1 MPNEDNYWLNQAEQW
16 ETRKS
21 DQEKEMD
28 LAEYVELKEHE
39 WEAEDER

>member
-1 MPNEDNYWLNQAEQW
+1 MPNEDNYWLDRAEQW

-21 DQEKEMD
+21 DDEREQEA
-28 LAEYVELKEHE
+28 AEYDELKEHE